1 MSGDEKL
8 NRDEMNFEERLRR
21 FRGAEPPDWELIAKR
36 VHSQPKILWR
46 YLAAVAALFLVA
58 VMSTFFVVMHRDEM
72 KTPARVAV
80 HHVKADKA
88 PEGADTNGPCL
99 LVSSDN
105 DVW

>member
-1 MSGDEKL
+1 MNDEERFNDK
-8 NRDEMNFEERLRR
+8 EFEDRLRR
-21 FRGAEPPDWELIAKR
+21 FRSMEPPSWDLIAKR
-36 VHSQPKILWR
+36 VHSRPKILWR
-46 YLAAVAALFLVA
+46 CLAAAAALLVVA
-58 VMSTFFVVMHRDEM
+58 VVTTFFALTHRDEM

-88 PEGADTNGPCL
+88 PEGADMNGPCL

>member
-1 MSGDEKL
+1 MNDEERFNDKG
-8 NRDEMNFEERLRR
+8 FEDRLRR
-21 FRGAEPPDWELIAKR
+21 FAGASPPAANWEAIFRRTQPRAQR
-36 VHSQPKILWR
+36 VWR
-46 YLAAVAALFLVA
+46 YLVAAAALLVVA
-58 VMSTFFVVMHRDEM
+58 VMTTFFAVMHRDEM

-88 PEGADTNGPCL
+88 PEGADMNGPCL